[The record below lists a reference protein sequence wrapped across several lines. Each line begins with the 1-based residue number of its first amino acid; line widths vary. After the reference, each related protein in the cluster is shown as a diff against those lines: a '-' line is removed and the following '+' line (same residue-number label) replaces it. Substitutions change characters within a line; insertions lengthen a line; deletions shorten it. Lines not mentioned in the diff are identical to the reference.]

1 MIAKI
6 AIPIIIAIVLGALYF
21 DRYYCRKWQWW
32 KRLLVWLLPLTS
44 VAFTIWMARQPDY
57 FPDDFRVQNAYL
69 HVLCFY
75 VVPIFL
81 VAFCGTMG
89 LLLKKRRK
97 GEHIG
102 WSIALLIVLVYAYG
116 TFVGF
121 NKLEVKHLV
130 LTFDDLPEQFDGY
143 RIVQFSDAHVGTL
156 VGVRADI
163 LRRAVDSINAL
174 RADAVVFTGDLQNKQ
189 PSEVEPHLQLLGS
202 IRARDGV
209 FSVLGN
215 HDYCVYIRDDDP
227 FLHSAQMGRTVDVH
241 QKMGWKLLTNS
252 RQRLRRDSASLVIAG
267 MENDGQGDRFPKLG
281 NINST
286 LYGVSRDEFVVLLE
300 HDPTAWRRLILPHC
314 HAQLT
319 LSGHTHGGQFE
330 LFGWSPASFI
340 YREYEGL
347 YRVGNRQLYVS
358 RGIGGVVPFRFG
370 AAGEIVEI
378 TLKRAK

>member
-75 VVPIFL
+75 VVPVFL

-156 VGVRADI
+156 VGARADI

-189 PSEVEPHLQLLGS
+189 PSEVEPHLQLLSS

-227 FLHSAQMGRTVDVH
+227 FLHSAQMGRIADVH

-286 LYGVSRDEFVVLLE
+286 LYGVSRNEFVVLLE

>member
-1 MIAKI
+1 
-6 AIPIIIAIVLGALYF
+6 
-21 DRYYCRKWQWW
+21 
-32 KRLLVWLLPLTS
+32 
-44 VAFTIWMARQPDY
+44 
-57 FPDDFRVQNAYL
+57 
-69 HVLCFY
+69 
-75 VVPIFL
+75 
-81 VAFCGTMG
+81 
-89 LLLKKRRK
+89 
-97 GEHIG
+97 
-102 WSIALLIVLVYAYG
+102 
-116 TFVGF
+116 
-121 NKLEVKHLV
+121 
-130 LTFDDLPEQFDGY
+130 
-143 RIVQFSDAHVGTL
+143 
-156 VGVRADI
+156 
-163 LRRAVDSINAL
+163 
-174 RADAVVFTGDLQNKQ
+174 
-189 PSEVEPHLQLLGS
+189 
-202 IRARDGV
+202 
-209 FSVLGN
+209 
-215 HDYCVYIRDDDP
+215 
-227 FLHSAQMGRTVDVH
+227 MGRTVDVH

-347 YRVGNRQLYVS
+347 YHVGNRQLYVS